1 MSVASVEQIVK
12 IQGLHFHYNPQSE
25 YPIHA
30 LKGIDLDI
38 SPGDYLVIV
47 GHNGSGKSTL
57 AKNINVLLRPT
68 EGNVWVK
75 GLNTREH
82 ANTLA
87 IRSAVGMV
95 FQIPDNQIVATVVE
109 EDVAFGPENL
119 GVPEDELRERVE
131 WALGVVDMLDYRQ
144 RAPHRLS
151 AGQKQR
157 VAIAGVMAMKP
168 EVLILDESTAM
179 LDPEGRRDVLA
190 AVRKLNDDGV
200 TVIAITHFM
209 HEAAEGDRVIVM
221 EEGKIVMAGTPHD
234 VFTHVEELRALQ
246 LDVPQTTELAY
257 RVNQR
262 DPTFPPDLLL
272 VNEVAD
278 EIQRRVN
285 GRSGA

>member
-1 MSVASVEQIVK
+1 MSIAPGEPIIK
-12 IQGLHFHYNPQSE
+12 IQGLNFYYNPQSE
-25 YPIHA
+25 HPIHA
-30 LKGIDLDI
+30 IKGIDLDI
-38 SPGDYLVIV
+38 YPGDYLVIV

-68 EGNVWVK
+68 EGDVWVK
-75 GLNTREH
+75 GMNTREP

-95 FQIPDNQIVATVVE
+95 FQIPDNQIVATIVE
-109 EDVAFGPENL
+109 QDVAFGPENL
-119 GVPEDELRERVE
+119 GVPREKIRERVE
-131 WALGVVDMLDYRQ
+131 WALGVVDMLDHRD
-144 RAPHRLS
+144 RPPHRLS

-168 EVLILDESTAM
+168 EVLVLDEATSM

-190 AVRKLNDDGV
+190 AVRKLNKDGV

-209 HEAAEGDRVIVM
+209 HEATEGNRVIVM
-221 EEGKIVMAGTPHD
+221 EAGKIVMTGTPRD
-234 VFTHVEELRALQ
+234 VFSHVEELRTLQ

-257 RVNQR
+257 RLNQR

-272 VNEVAD
+272 VNDVAD

-285 GRSGA
+285 GRSGT